1 MKTSVW
7 RRDAPLP
14 VYDLGPT
21 CPKLHTIHILTHS
34 DCHPLAL
41 QAAFV
46 WLYDSLQN
54 LPLANH
60 LERITIQCC
69 VGPRECSHLQQAPP
83 LLGQP
88 LPGEDEESQEITRV
102 RKNLGWAEID
112 KTLATSAR
120 FASLRR
126 IHLKLS
132 INEGTT
138 THRYAMLVNALQVI
152 LPRLMESEI
161 VTYERQK
168 KVG

>member
-1 MKTSVW
+1 MKPATTVW

-54 LPLANH
+54 LPLNNR

-69 VGPRECSHLQQAPP
+69 VGPRECP
-83 LLGQP
+83 LLGLSDSYGQ
-88 LPGEDEESQEITRV
+88 PGENQDVTRV
-102 RKNLGWAEID
+102 RKNLDWAEID
-112 KTLATSAR
+112 RTLATSAR
-120 FASLRR
+120 FTSLRR

-132 INEGTT
+132 INEGMTT
-138 THRYAMLVNALQVI
+138 GRYAMVVDALQVI
-152 LPRLMESEI
+152 LPRWMKSDI